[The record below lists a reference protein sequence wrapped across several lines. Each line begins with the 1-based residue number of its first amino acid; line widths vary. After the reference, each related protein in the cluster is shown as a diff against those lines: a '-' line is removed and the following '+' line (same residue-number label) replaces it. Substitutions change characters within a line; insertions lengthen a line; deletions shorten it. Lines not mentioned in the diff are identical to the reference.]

1 MKKYLYKLK
10 ILFLVI
16 FRKYYQTFYLTIY
29 KKKLNSY
36 KNKVDLVKNEFEN
49 FYVDIGPEHGILQ
62 GLDYEGASTHCSQC
76 YIL

>member
-16 FRKYYQTFYLTIY
+16 LENIIKPFYLTIY

-49 FYVDIGPEHGILQ
+49 FM
-62 GLDYEGASTHCSQC
+62 
-76 YIL
+76 